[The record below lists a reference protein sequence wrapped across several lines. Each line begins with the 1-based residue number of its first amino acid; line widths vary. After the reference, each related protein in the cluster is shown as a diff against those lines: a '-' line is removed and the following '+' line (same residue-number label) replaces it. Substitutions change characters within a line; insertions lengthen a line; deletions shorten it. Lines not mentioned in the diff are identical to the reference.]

1 MKMLNKKGQANVMTG
16 LTAFVM
22 GIVAL
27 AMVLAIGLL
36 VLQEVQTAT
45 LVGGVAGG
53 NSTIASNA
61 TGSIVTKLATAPT
74 WIGILIIVGFA
85 TVVLSLFYV
94 TRR

>member
-1 MKMLNKKGQANVMTG
+1 MKMLNKKRQANVMTG

-36 VLQEVQTAT
+36 VLQEVQTASLT
-45 LVGGVAGG
+45 TAGA
-53 NSTIASNA
+53 TTTASNA

-94 TRR
+94 TRQ